1 MNTLII
7 SPERSIIDE
16 IIPHLKG
23 TGADYSS
30 NLVVFPGKRPSH
42 FLRKELSKR
51 TKRSFVPP
59 LTLSID
65 EFVDYVFERIKSGKK
80 IETIDAVSI
89 LYEIHKVTPSP
100 LGGDGFRNPDSFFS
114 IGLKIYRD
122 IEELYI
128 EEISL
133 NQLKNAEFYTN
144 EIIPSHSLQRLES
157 LSYFYKEFY
166 KRIERLGF
174 STRSWRYRVASEEI
188 NEAILN
194 QFQKIIFAGF
204 FALTKSEK
212 RLFKKLL
219 SIENALFIFQQGRG
233 LEEKLKDLGIF
244 IETYMPMCHSELV
257 SESQLVYSKQE
268 MLKQVQHD
276 RKIFSDE
283 NSETEGP
290 KPEIHFYSSPDTHGE
305 VYALSSI
312 LKNKPLDTKTVIVL
326 PSSETLFPLLRQGPT
341 FIDEG
346 NYNISLGY
354 PLYRTPIFGFLN
366 NLMELIT
373 SMDGELIYVPH
384 YLRFMLHPY
393 TKNIYFNGSA
403 ETTRIILHT
412 LEERLTEKRTKTFL
426 TLSEIEGFFHEV
438 IGKISDYGLTIDG
451 WQIKEHLR
459 SIHQNTIER
468 FVSFENIRDFAIK
481 CKEVLAYIYN
491 NSTAR
496 LHPLFYPFSETFIKE
511 LNVLAQSLMKDIA
524 FEERASYFTFF
535 RKYIMNCRTPFEGT
549 PLRGLQILGFL
560 ETRNLKFDRL
570 FFLDVN
576 EEIIPDTK
584 KEDSLLPQ
592 KVREMLGLPTYID
605 RDRLMAYYF
614 DALLKG
620 AKEVHLFFVENDKR
634 ERSRFVERLLWERQ
648 KRDMIP
654 ETKNY
659 IQSVQYKVRLESNA
673 PEEVRKPESVIRF
686 LKDFSY
692 SPSALDD
699 YLKCQLRF
707 YYTHV
712 LELEKK
718 EEITGDIERSDIGKI
733 VHYALSLY
741 FSKRIGHILRE
752 KDIDTEEIDS
762 LVDDIF
768 GKEYGSNITGAVYLL
783 KRQIKNRLKELL
795 ERYYIPL
802 IKREAV
808 TILNVEEGINLQ
820 LDSFS
825 LTGRMDSIEKRG
837 NKIFI
842 LDYKTTSN
850 RNKLGIRL
858 DKLDLQNRDTW
869 SDAIGS
875 LQLPFYLMLF
885 LEKRGKGIKHVDG
898 IYLLL
903 GRSSINK
910 DIEFPLF
917 EESDMERAIDMLK
930 KIIFSLL
937 REIVDPSVPFAP
949 AKDIKNTC
957 PSCNLRYICGTQW
970 VRR

>member
-16 IIPHLKG
+16 IVLHLKG
-23 TGADYSS
+23 KGVDYSS

-42 FLRKELSKR
+42 FLRKELSRR
-51 TKRSFVPP
+51 TKRSFIPP
-59 LTLSID
+59 LTLSMD
-65 EFVDYVFERIKSGKK
+65 EFVDYVFERIKPGRK
-80 IETIDAVSI
+80 IDATDAASI
-89 LYEIHKVTPSP
+89 LYEIHRSTPSP
-100 LGGDGFRNPDSFFS
+100 FGGDGFRNPDSFFP

-128 EEISL
+128 EGISL
-133 NQLKNAEFYTN
+133 NQLKNIEFCTDG
-144 EIIPSHSLQRLES
+144 IIPSQSLQRLGS
-157 LSYFYKEFY
+157 LSYFYEEFY
-166 KRIERLGF
+166 KRTEGLGF
-174 STRSWRYRVASEEI
+174 STRSSRYRLASEGI
-188 NEAILN
+188 DEAVLN

-212 RLFKKLL
+212 RLFEKML
-219 SIENALFIFQQGRG
+219 SFENALFIFQQGRG
-233 LEEKLKDLGIF
+233 LEERLEDLGITVKDK
-244 IETYMPMCHSELV
+244 ET
-257 SESQLVYSKQE
+257 
-268 MLKQVQHD
+268 
-276 RKIFSDE
+276 E
-283 NSETEGP
+283 NSDL
-290 KPEIHFYSSPDTHGE
+290 EIHFYSSPDTHGE

-326 PSSETLFPLLRQGPT
+326 PSSETLFPLLRQALT

-346 NYNISLGY
+346 NYNISMGY
-354 PLYRTPIFGFLN
+354 PLHRTPIFGFLN

-373 SMDGELIYVPH
+373 SMDGELIYLPH

-393 TKNIYFNGSA
+393 TKNIYFNGGA
-403 ETTRIILHT
+403 ETTRILLHT
-412 LEERLTEKRTKTFL
+412 LEEKLTEKRTKTFL
-426 TLSEIEGFFHEV
+426 TLSEIEGFSHEV
-438 IGKISDYGLTIDG
+438 IGKTSDYGLAIDG

-491 NSTAR
+491 RSTAR
-496 LHPLFYPFSETFIKE
+496 LHPLFYPFSEAFIKE
-511 LNVLAQSLMKDIA
+511 LNMLAQSLMKEIA
-524 FEERASYFTFF
+524 FEERSSYFTFF
-535 RKYIMNCRTPFEGT
+535 RKYIMNCKSPFEGT

-560 ETRNLKFDRL
+560 ETRNLKFDRV
-570 FFLDVN
+570 FFLDLN
-576 EEIIPDTK
+576 EETIPDTK

-620 AKEVHLFFVENDKR
+620 AKEVHLFSVENDRR

-654 ETKNY
+654 ETKDY
-659 IQSVQYKVRLESNA
+659 IRSTQYKVRLESNT

-686 LKDFSY
+686 LRDLSY
-692 SPSALDD
+692 SPGALDD
-699 YLKCQLRF
+699 YLKCQLKF
-707 YYTHV
+707 YYTH
-712 LELEKK
+712 LLGLEKK
-718 EEITGDIERSDIGKI
+718 EEITGDIERTDIGKI

-741 FSKRIGHILRE
+741 FSKRVGHILRE
-752 KDIDTEEIDS
+752 KDINTEEMGS

-768 GKEYGSNITGAVYLL
+768 GKEYGSNITGAIYLL

-802 IKREAV
+802 IRREAV
-808 TILNVEEGINLQ
+808 TILNVEEEINLRM
-820 LDSFS
+820 DFFS

-837 NKIFI
+837 NRIFI

-858 DKLDLQNRDTW
+858 DRLNLRNRYTW

-885 LEKRGKGIKHVDG
+885 LEKRGKGIKHING

-917 EESDMERAIDMLK
+917 EESDIERAMDMLK
-930 KIIFSLL
+930 EIIFSLL
-937 REIVDPSVPFAP
+937 REIVDPSVPFIP
-949 AKDIKNTC
+949 TKDIKNIC

-970 VRR
+970 VKR